1 MLPCSIALGRSG
13 FDGGVASVKVPKI
26 HLSRKLVLIVGGV
39 LVLCGGTGG
48 AAVYIGADTL
58 LGPSYAE
65 LNGLKCTEVQTVEI
79 HKKDRFWIR
88 KYVTTTEPGDG
99 LSRVK
104 TALRVAKL
112 VQEAK
117 KADLVQVVVLDVNGP
132 KERGHMRGRAVGA
145 DVIYVPDPTRVPEAN
160 PARVLTARYADGL
173 AAANGQYFGER
184 VDMIEGDVQAL
195 LAKLDDST
203 DCVTPEVVLPEG
215 AEGGHGGAKAD
226 AHGKKAEG
234 HGDAGGHGEAPADG
248 HGEAPA
254 EGHGEAPADG
264 HGEAPASEHGAETPV
279 AEHGGGESKGW
290 MASLM
295 GMVGLGGDEAPA
307 DAHGAADAG
316 HGDAQ
321 TEGHGEAPAEGHGE
335 PAAAGHGEGHAA
347 PAEDSAALPEGD
359 HSTEGAAH
367 GDAGAEHASAPADGG
382 HEAPAHDA
390 SAPAEDPAEDSS
402 AHGGAAAAPTED
414 GHADAAGHA
423 GSTEA
428 DQASAPASHEAEVP
442 VEEVP
447 VETPPAHDGAASEAP
462 ANEAVSAEAP
472 AEGGG
477 WFSSLKSMVGLGG
490 EEAAASGEGD
500 AAPAET
506 PTAPAS
512 SGEDHGAAW
521 LEKMRSQPIEPAGD
535 AASPTTAPE
544 EHGAAADHA
553 PAASEADAGHAV
565 EGATPPAEDET
576 KLPPKKVIPAEEAKA
591 GH

>member
-1 MLPCSIALGRSG
+1 
-13 FDGGVASVKVPKI
+13 VKVPKL
-26 HLSRKLVLIVGGV
+26 HLSRKLVLIVGGA

-65 LNGLKCTEVQTVEI
+65 LNGLECTEVQVVEI
-79 HKKDRFWIR
+79 KKKDRFWIR
-88 KYVTTTEPGDG
+88 KYVTTNEPGDG

-104 TALRVAKL
+104 TALRVAKI

-117 KADLVQVVVLDVNGP
+117 KADLVQVVVLDTNGP
-132 KERGHMRGRAVGA
+132 KDRAAMRGRAVGA

-160 PARVLTARYADGL
+160 PARILTARYADGL

-184 VDMIEGDVQAL
+184 VDLAEGDVQAM

-203 DCVTPEVVLPEG
+203 DCVKPEVVLPEG

-234 HGDAGGHGEAPADG
+234 HGESGGHGEAPADG

-254 EGHGEAPADG
+254 EGHGEAPADD
-264 HGEAPASEHGAETPV
+264 HGEAPAGEHGEEAPV
-279 AEHGGGESKGW
+279 AEHGAEESKGW

-307 DAHGAADAG
+307 EGHGAADAG
-316 HGDAQ
+316 HGEAPAA
-321 TEGHGEAPAEGHGE
+321 GHGEAPAEGHGD
-335 PAAAGHGEGHAA
+335 PAAAGHADSEGHAA
-347 PAEDSAALPEGD
+347 PAEENAALPEGE

-367 GDAGAEHASAPADGG
+367 GDAGAEHAPASDTTEADG
-382 HEAPAHDA
+382 HEAQGHGSADGHDA
-390 SAPAEDPAEDSS
+390 TVTEEQAQESVTHETETPAAPEAAAHAADAPAED
-402 AHGGAAAAPTED
+402 
-414 GHADAAGHA
+414 
-423 GSTEA
+423 
-428 DQASAPASHEAEVP
+428 
-442 VEEVP
+442 
-447 VETPPAHDGAASEAP
+447 
-462 ANEAVSAEAP
+462 
-472 AEGGG
+472 GG

-490 EEAAASGEGD
+490 EEAAASGEGE

-506 PTAPAS
+506 PVAPAA

-535 AASPTTAPE
+535 GAAPATAPE
-544 EHGAAADHA
+544 KHGAATDHM
-553 PAASEADAGHAV
+553 PATPEANAGHAV